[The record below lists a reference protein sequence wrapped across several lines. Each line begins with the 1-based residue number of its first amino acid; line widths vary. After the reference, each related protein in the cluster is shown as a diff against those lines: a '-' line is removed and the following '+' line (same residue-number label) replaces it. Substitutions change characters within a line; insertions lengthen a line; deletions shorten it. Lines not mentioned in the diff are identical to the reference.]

1 MEGWD
6 GFEEDDWS
14 EALRDGSVFH
24 AFMFEEPTA
33 AQLAVEEDREEN
45 GEGLPGAPFGDWI
58 QV

>member
-6 GFEEDDWS
+6 GFEEDDRS

-33 AQLAVEEDREEN
+33 AQLVVEHDCEED
-45 GEGLPGAPFGDWI
+45 GEGLQGAPF
-58 QV
+58 